1 VIDAGRFPTGGGPLF
16 FKGEFAM
23 EATVKF
29 WNAEKN
35 FGFAV
40 TDAGKEFYLSIGR
53 FNRLAARGG
62 QLPADLEGR
71 RIRFDRATK
80 SHDASWMK
88 SLNEGKLRDAAGV
101 DARNPR
107 PPRRPQERPVAT
119 NVVVIEE
126 KS

>member
-1 VIDAGRFPTGGGPLF
+1 
-16 FKGEFAM
+16 M
-23 EATVKF
+23 EGTIKF

-88 SLNEGKLRDAAGV
+88 SLNEGKLRDANV
-101 DARNPR
+101 DTRNLR
-107 PPRRPQERPVAT
+107 PPRLLRERPVAT